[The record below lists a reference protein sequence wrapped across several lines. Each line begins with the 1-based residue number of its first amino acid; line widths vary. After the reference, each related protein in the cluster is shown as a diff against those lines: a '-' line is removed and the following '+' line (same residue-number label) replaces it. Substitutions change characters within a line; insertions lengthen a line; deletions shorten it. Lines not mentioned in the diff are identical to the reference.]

1 MDSGGSHWARPWLE
15 SCSRPDPV
23 HGRLG
28 FGRRRWQERRSRSR
42 PWSGCWRCCRG
53 TLKMQEITD
62 FLLLTQQENAVFNLP
77 MTPLT
82 AQFNMRVE
90 KFFRRVGFKPMAF
103 GRQAIGDLTLV
114 VDLHAGG
121 VRRSWRR
128 AAGSTSSLRPTGGS
142 SRRRNQNNGHSCFW
156 CKLPGTIEPDPV
168 IHNPIGIVITYLP
181 ADHALGRE

>member
-1 MDSGGSHWARPWLE
+1 
-15 SCSRPDPV
+15 
-23 HGRLG
+23 
-28 FGRRRWQERRSRSR
+28 
-42 PWSGCWRCCRG
+42 
-53 TLKMQEITD
+53 MQEITD
-62 FLLLTQQENAVFNLP
+62 FLLLTQQENAVFNLR

-82 AQFNMRVE
+82 AQFNLRVE
-90 KFFRRVGFKPMAF
+90 KFVRRVGFKPMAF

-128 AAGSTSSLRPTGGS
+128 AAGSTPSSRPTGGS

-156 CKLPGTIEPDPV
+156 CKLPGTTEPHPL

-181 ADHALGRE
+181 ADHALGTE